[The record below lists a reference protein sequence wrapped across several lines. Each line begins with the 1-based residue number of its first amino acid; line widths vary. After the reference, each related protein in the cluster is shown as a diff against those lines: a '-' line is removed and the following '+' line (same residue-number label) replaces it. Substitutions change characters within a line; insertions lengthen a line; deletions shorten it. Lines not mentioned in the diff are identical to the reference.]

1 MTEGDQ
7 GVSSK
12 SSVSRLNCLQVSCS
26 KDFKTDT
33 SQETFNTVK
42 KKTANFCIT
51 KASLICYMSS
61 NFASKRSCLQEIT
74 LCSDKNRLYGSARAK
89 PGNLVF
95 RRLLTARNERQV
107 RINLINI
114 AKGTFIAL
122 PANRRH
128 RRQCELC
135 KAYQI

>member
-1 MTEGDQ
+1 
-7 GVSSK
+7 
-12 SSVSRLNCLQVSCS
+12 
-26 KDFKTDT
+26 
-33 SQETFNTVK
+33 
-42 KKTANFCIT
+42 
-51 KASLICYMSS
+51 MSS

-114 AKGTFIAL
+114 AKGTL
-122 PANRRH
+122 LHCLQMEGRGGNANYVKLITFSLH
-128 RRQCELC
+128 FNIQVPG
-135 KAYQI
+135 YYP